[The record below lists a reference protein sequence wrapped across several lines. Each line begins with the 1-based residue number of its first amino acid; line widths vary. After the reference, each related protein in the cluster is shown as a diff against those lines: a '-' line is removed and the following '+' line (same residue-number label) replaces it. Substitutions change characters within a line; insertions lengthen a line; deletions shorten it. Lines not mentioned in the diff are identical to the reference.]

1 MRHHHLLLLLIL
13 IPSPDAALP
22 SVSAYD
28 DEDQMLAFVKSKLKE
43 IAKKKGIADLAM
55 HEQLEE
61 QHGVIIMWN
70 GEGFILFLMNE
81 SNCTEHHQKMEIF
94 ALVIS

>member
-1 MRHHHLLLLLIL
+1 MRHHHLLLLLFL
-13 IPSPDAALP
+13 IPSPDVALP
-22 SVSAYD
+22 SVSAFD
-28 DEDQMLAFVKSKLKE
+28 DGDQMLAFVKSKLKE
-43 IAKKKGIADLAM
+43 ISKKKGIADLAM